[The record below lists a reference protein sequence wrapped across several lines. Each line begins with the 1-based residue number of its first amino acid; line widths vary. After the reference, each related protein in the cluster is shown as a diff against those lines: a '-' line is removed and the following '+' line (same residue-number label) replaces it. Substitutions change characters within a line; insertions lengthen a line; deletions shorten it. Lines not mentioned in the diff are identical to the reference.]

1 MAMCVLARSI
11 KLLAKKMGLL
21 DISGRIIS
29 CTKDST
35 KKIEFVDMA
44 DFLIKMGVCI
54 LDSGRMI
61 REMVSGFNS
70 TQMDLLNIK
79 ETGQITKL

>member
-44 DFLIKMGVCI
+44 DFFDLDFLTLLVELSIYWSDLGSSKI
-54 LDSGRMI
+54 L
-61 REMVSGFNS
+61 
-70 TQMDLLNIK
+70 LLPELSIYVINF
-79 ETGQITKL
+79 